1 MKGSAYALAAASPGD
16 TLLGLHAGRT
26 ARFAALSP
34 KRIATLEKLRRA
46 AAQAAIANSYDAAA
60 MASAPTITTSTS
72 HSGTYSKTWPAVISS
87 APNTALFTFQGGAA
101 RVSTSSASAVVFP
114 AFTVAPGSTG
124 SLSAVYSTDATANS
138 GLAAIEFVTDAPT
151 FEVELDPYR
160 QQAGVK
166 VIVDGV
172 YASKTP
178 TLLTTGGATAF
189 LTLAFG
195 SRARR
200 HIRVETADFF
210 YGVRTTPIDTVS
222 PAPTAPDAVK
232 AVMLWDS
239 YGVGGGLPS
248 PTDLTIA
255 IPLILAH
262 RIGAKDMRAPAIGG
276 TGMLVSVVSSVT
288 YNTFRQRLPGMS
300 TYSPSADVVFAPMSL
315 NDVYSGFTS
324 AQIAAEAA
332 LLYPA
337 IRAAYPDAF
346 IVATGVSPKNSGP
359 AANYTGAE
367 AAVAAAFSAWADP
380 FSAFIPVATAA
391 SPWLTGTG
399 TVAATNASGNCDVYL
414 NSDAVHPAG
423 EAGAAY
429 YAGRLRDDY
438 RRALT
443 AASY

>member
-1 MKGSAYALAAASPGD
+1 MKGSAYTLASPAPGD

-26 ARFAALSP
+26 ARFAALAP

-46 AAQAAIANSYDAAA
+46 AAQAASANAYDSAA
-60 MASAPTITTSTS
+60 MASPPTITTSTS
-72 HSGTYSKTWPAVISS
+72 HSGTYSKTWAAVTSG
-87 APNTALFTFQGGAA
+87 APNTGLFTFQGGAA
-101 RVSTSSASAVVFP
+101 RVSTYAAAAVVFP
-114 AFTVAPGSTG
+114 AFTVAPGTTG
-124 SLSAVYSTDATANS
+124 SLSAVYSTDVTANS

-151 FEVELDPYR
+151 FEIELDPYR

-172 YASKTP
+172 YASKSP

-200 HIRVETADFF
+200 HIRIETQDFF
-210 YGVRTTPIDTVS
+210 YGVRTTPTDTVS
-222 PAPTAPDAVK
+222 PAPTAPDAVR

-239 YGVGGGLPS
+239 YGVGGGLPT

-255 IPLILAH
+255 LPAILAH
-262 RIGAKDMRAPAIGG
+262 RIGARDMRVPAIGG

-288 YNTFRQRLPGMS
+288 YNTFRQRLPGMID
-300 TYSPSADVVFAPMSL
+300 YSPGADVVFAPMSL

-324 AQIAAEAA
+324 AQIASEALLLYAA
-332 LLYPA
+332 L
-337 IRAAYPDAF
+337 RAAYPDAF

-359 AANYTGAE
+359 AVNYTGAE
-367 AAVAAAFSAWADP
+367 TAVAAAFAAWADP

-391 SPWLTGTG
+391 SPWFTGTG
-399 TVAATNASGNCDVYL
+399 SVGATNASGNCDIYL
-414 NSDAVHPAG
+414 NSDGVHPAG
-423 EAGAAY
+423 EAGSAY

-438 RRALT
+438 RRALAT
-443 AASY
+443 ASY

>member
-1 MKGSAYALAAASPGD
+1 MKGSAYALNAVSPGD
-16 TLLGLHAGRT
+16 TILGLHAGRT
-26 ARFAALSP
+26 ARFAALSS

-46 AAQAAIANSYDAAA
+46 AAQAALSNAYDAAV
-60 MASAPTITTSTS
+60 MASPPTITTSSS
-72 HSGTYSKTWPAVISS
+72 HSGTYSKTWPAVLAG
-87 APNTALFTFQGGAA
+87 APNTGLFAFQGGAA
-101 RVSTSSASAVVFP
+101 RVSTSSTNAVVLP
-114 AFTVAPGSTG
+114 AFTVSPGTTG
-124 SLSAVYSTDATANS
+124 SLSAVFSTDATANS

-151 FEVELDPYR
+151 LEVELDPYR

-166 VIVDGV
+166 VIVDGL

-178 TLLTTGGATAF
+178 ILLTTGGATAF

-195 SRARR
+195 SRSRR
-200 HIRVETADFF
+200 HIRIETADFF

-222 PAPTAPDAVK
+222 PPPTAPDVVR

-239 YGVGGGLPS
+239 YGVGGGLPT

-255 IPLILAH
+255 IPSILGH
-262 RIGAKDMRAPAIGG
+262 RIGAKDMRASAIGG

-288 YNTFRQRLPGMS
+288 YNTFRQRLPGMI

-359 AANYTGAE
+359 AANYTSAE
-367 AAVAAAFSAWADP
+367 TAVAAAFSAWADP
-380 FSAFIPVATAA
+380 LSAFIPVATAA

-438 RRALT
+438 RRALA